1 MSISGFSDDGYII
14 DQDMFSAYP
23 YRTMPSNINGCGW
36 IAAYNMRRAL
46 GQDVYFDDVRRELD
60 EMFALRVPGPTTMS
74 AMRRYMTKYVPGH
87 HYSSGTIP
95 SSSQPKAARPAYS
108 AIWNPACR
116 ISPRMSAGPMEP
128 TVFLTWPTALR
139 TAPLPCVILFAHAA

>member
-1 MSISGFSDDGYII
+1 
-14 DQDMFSAYP
+14 
-23 YRTMPSNINGCGW
+23 MPSNINGCGW

-87 HYSSGTIP
+87 HYSSGHD
-95 SSSQPKAARPAYS
+95 SVLQSAEGSKAGIFRYMESGVPHFTSYVSRPDGTYRFFNVADGLEDCTFTMRDFIRS
-108 AIWNPACR
+108 RCMN
-116 ISPRMSAGPMEP
+116 G
-128 TVFLTWPTALR
+128 ALR
-139 TAPLPCVILFAHAA
+139 AFTAR